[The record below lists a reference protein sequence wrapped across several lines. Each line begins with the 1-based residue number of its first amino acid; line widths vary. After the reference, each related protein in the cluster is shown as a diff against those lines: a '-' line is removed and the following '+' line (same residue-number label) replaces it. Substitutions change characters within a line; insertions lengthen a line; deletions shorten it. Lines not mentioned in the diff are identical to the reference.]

1 MTQREVNAMD
11 RWERKAALADAV
23 REVNSA
29 LNLFGYDQA
38 PLDRLSSPTDED
50 DVARCVAELL
60 TPEPHFPGAF
70 LRRAAPS
77 IRAAAALA
85 KQVLRAQ

>member
-11 RWERKAALADAV
+11 RWERRLALADAV

-50 DVARCVAELL
+50 DVAQCVAELL
-60 TPEPHFPGAF
+60 KPEPHFSKSF

-77 IRAAAALA
+77 IRAAARLA